1 MSTNY
6 RPLSEIR
13 FDRLF
18 DGCLKKYGCR
28 EEIRSGA
35 TPDRR
40 YLAGPDGVLI
50 AFRKSDGGSSF
61 SRVGPLPRVVLD
73 AISEEFGVELVCE
86 HDPRYWGFATE
97 EEWDEAWEKLDKG
110 DKDKFYNDLLHYV
123 RGEPNDLSTENIAQA
138 DIAKS
143 LIEGNRSLAE
153 PWNRGVLLEWIEAAE
168 RLMTRRDDD
177 VPF

>member
-1 MSTNY
+1 
-6 RPLSEIR
+6 
-13 FDRLF
+13 
-18 DGCLKKYGCR
+18 
-28 EEIRSGA
+28 
-35 TPDRR
+35 
-40 YLAGPDGVLI
+40 
-50 AFRKSDGGSSF
+50 
-61 SRVGPLPRVVLD
+61 VGPLQRVVLD